1 MKAPPILLDTNLL
14 LLFVVGTTSRDYI
27 SKHKR
32 LTQFTV
38 KDFDTLIQLIE
49 RAPEVLLLPN
59 TLTETSNLAAYIGE
73 PAKTDIF
80 RMLHTVISNSR
91 EQYIRSNIAAGR
103 QEFIRLGLTDSA
115 LVEASTNEV
124 AVLTTDFNLY
134 HAALSKGTPAINFNH
149 LRDSYL

>member
-38 KDFDTLIQLIE
+38 EDFDTLVQVIA

-59 TLTETSNLAAYIGE
+59 TLTETSNLAAYIGD
-73 PAKTDIF
+73 PAKTEIF
-80 RMLHTVISNSR
+80 RVLHTVISKSQ
-91 EQYIRSNIAAGR
+91 EQYVRSSVAAER
-103 QEFIRLGLTDSA
+103 QEFFRLGLTDSA
-115 LVEASTNEV
+115 LVEASTDEV
-124 AVLTTDFNLY
+124 AILTTDFNLY
-134 HAALSKGTPAINFNH
+134 HAALIKGSPAINFNH

>member
-32 LTQFTV
+32 LTQFTAE
-38 KDFDTLIQLIE
+38 DFDTLVQVIA

-59 TLTETSNLAAYIGE
+59 TLTETSNLAAYIGD
-73 PAKTDIF
+73 PAKTEIF
-80 RMLHTVISNSR
+80 RVLHTVISKSQ
-91 EQYIRSNIAAGR
+91 EQYVRSSVAAER
-103 QEFIRLGLTDSA
+103 QEFFRLGLTDSA
-115 LVEASTNEV
+115 LVEASTDEV
-124 AVLTTDFNLY
+124 AILTTDFNLY
-134 HAALSKGTPAINFNH
+134 HAALIKGLPAINFNH